1 MLIAYFDSSVRVRC
15 GKQAVVFLLN
25 NRVAFASASF
35 ECVAIKN
42 RDSAAP
48 VADQSSPL
56 QSSSRFGNAYAAYA
70 EHIGN
75 EFLRH
80 DDLIRIEAFQS

>member
-1 MLIAYFDSSVRVRC
+1 MRITFLSSFVNIRC
-15 GKQAVVFLLN
+15 GKQTVVFLSN
-25 NRVAFASASF
+25 NRVAFASALF

-42 RDSAAP
+42 RDSGAS

-56 QSSSRFGNAYAAYA
+56 QSSSRFGNTYAAHA

-75 EFLRH
+75 ELLRY
-80 DDLIRIEAFQS
+80 DDLIRT